1 VNYGGVFEDATITGN
16 GTYTVTMTTG
26 EMGFGTDSFF
36 RYFRV
41 ATDIPARLVKEGH
54 VTITDAK
61 VKIGEGKTQEG
72 LIIHSEGDWLKIVVT
87 DEYNKLDAGFGY
99 TVPGP
104 NTKVVFTFTVN
115 GLAQ

>member
-1 VNYGGVFEDATITGN
+1 
-16 GTYTVTMTTG
+16 M
-26 EMGFGTDSFF
+26 
-36 RYFRV
+36 
-41 ATDIPARLVKEGH
+41 
-54 VTITDAK
+54 TITDAK

-72 LIIHSEGDWLKIVVT
+72 LIIHSEGDWVKIVVT

-115 GLAQ
+115 GLID